1 MSDFYT
7 TTALMPNGD
16 SEKINLENY
25 HGSYV
30 LLIFY
35 PGDFNPLSKNTMLD
49 FAKNYEKFV
58 VNGCQVILISLISVR
73 PRFALC
79 SIQKSKLHVWI
90 QALSNSRLQYPNV

>member
-58 VNGCQVILISLISVR
+58 VNGCQVILKFLNFS
-73 PRFALC
+73 F
-79 SIQKSKLHVWI
+79 
-90 QALSNSRLQYPNV
+90 RLVFNT